1 MGNNQNQTKSQICAN
16 LLLFENEWKSGAS
29 QSQLLIESARLG
41 FRTVELRQEYFRE
54 LTDEISQ
61 LVKMAETHEI
71 SLYLSVP
78 DILFLPDGSLNPKL
92 ASYLT
97 EAKALKSHRL
107 KLNIGNYE
115 AFAGNLSETLLSYLL
130 QGVQISVEN
139 DQSQENGSIQPIKKF
154 LDAAH
159 KNGLAV
165 DFTFDSG
172 NWLAAGEDPLLAAE
186 VLSEYTEYIHVKDMK
201 SIDRKFEAVR
211 LDTGQ
216 LPWRRILQRLPKSK
230 PIALEYPAENHDLI
244 LKDLTLINSFLE
256 KV

>member
-16 LLLFENEWKSGAS
+16 LLLFEKEWKAGAG
-29 QSQLLIESARLG
+29 QNQLLIESAGLG
-41 FRTVELRQEYFRE
+41 FHTVEVRQEYFRD
-54 LTDEISQ
+54 LTEEIPQ
-61 LVKMAETHEI
+61 LAETAGAHDI

-78 DILFLPDGSLNPKL
+78 DVLFLSDGCLNPKL

-97 EAKALKSHRL
+97 EAKALKVRRL

-115 AFAGNLSETLLSYLL
+115 AFTGNLSETLLSYLL

-139 DQSQENGSIQPIKKF
+139 DQSQENGTIRPIKKF
-154 LDAAH
+154 LDAVH
-159 KNGLAV
+159 KNGLAI

-186 VLSEYTEYIHVKDMK
+186 ILSEYTEYIHVKDMK
-201 SIDRKFEAVR
+201 SIDGKFDAVR

-216 LPWRRILQRLPKSK
+216 LPWRRILQRLPKAK

-256 KV
+256 SV